1 MRTHDG
7 ILIAPSILSADF
19 GHLEDEVAD
28 ISADADL
35 VHVDV
40 MDGHFVPNLTI
51 GPAHVAAL
59 KQATDLPLDV
69 HLMIDNP
76 LVQLP
81 WYLDAGADGVTVH
94 LEACHGEEEAL
105 ACAATVRAAGAAP
118 ALAINPETP
127 VAAIGDALLPAFD
140 MFLVMSVH
148 PGFSG
153 QSFIEDTPGKVRELA
168 GRLAA
173 ADLVRD
179 IEVDGGIGV
188 QTAPLV
194 AAAGAGVLVAGNAVF
209 KAADR
214 GEAIEAIR
222 EAADSAR
229 PDGRS
234 FGGPAQEAG
243 RA

>member
-1 MRTHDG
+1 MTMGKG
-7 ILIAPSILSADF
+7 ISIAPSILSADF

-28 ISADADL
+28 IAADADL

-59 KQATDLPLDV
+59 KQATELPLDV

-94 LEACHGEEEAL
+94 LEACADEGEARS
-105 ACAATVRAAGAAP
+105 CAETIRAAGAAP
-118 ALAINPETP
+118 ALAVNPETP
-127 VAAIGDALLPAFD
+127 VSAIADALLPVFD

-153 QSFIEDTPGKVRELA
+153 QSFIEDTPDKVAELA
-168 GRLAA
+168 SRLAA
-173 ADLVRD
+173 AGLEKD
-179 IEVDGGIGV
+179 IEVDGGIGA

-194 AAAGAGVLVAGNAVF
+194 ASAGANVLVAGNAVF
-209 KAADR
+209 KAAER
-214 GEAIEAIR
+214 ARAIETMR
-222 EAADSAR
+222 NAALGAC
-229 PDGRS
+229 
-234 FGGPAQEAG
+234 

>member
-1 MRTHDG
+1 MTMGKG
-7 ILIAPSILSADF
+7 ISIAPSILSADF

-28 ISADADL
+28 IAADADF

-94 LEACHGEEEAL
+94 LEACADEDEVL
-105 ACAATVRAAGAAP
+105 SCAETIRAAGAAP

-127 VAAIGDALLPAFD
+127 VSVIGDALFGVFD

-153 QSFIEDTPGKVRELA
+153 QSFIEDTPDKVSELTARLFAA
-168 GRLAA
+168 GIE
-173 ADLVRD
+173 RD

-194 AAAGAGVLVAGNAVF
+194 AAAGANVLVAGNAVF
-209 KAADR
+209 KAAER
-214 GEAIEAIR
+214 GQAIESIR
-222 EAADSAR
+222 DAALGACC
-229 PDGRS
+229 
-234 FGGPAQEAG
+234 A
-243 RA
+243 

>member
-1 MRTHDG
+1 MTMGKG
-7 ILIAPSILSADF
+7 ISIAPSILSADF

-28 ISADADL
+28 IAANADF

-94 LEACHGEEEAL
+94 LEACADEDEAL
-105 ACAATVRAAGAAP
+105 FCAETIRAADAAP

-127 VAAIGDALLPAFD
+127 VSAIGDALLGIFD

-153 QSFIEDTPGKVRELA
+153 QSFIEDTPGKVSELA
-168 GRLAA
+168 ARLSAA
-173 ADLVRD
+173 GIERD
-179 IEVDGGIGV
+179 IEVDGGIGE

-194 AAAGAGVLVAGNAVF
+194 AAAGANVLVAGNAVF

-222 EAADSAR
+222 DAALGACC
-229 PDGRS
+229 
-234 FGGPAQEAG
+234 A
-243 RA
+243 

>member
-1 MRTHDG
+1 MTMGKG
-7 ILIAPSILSADF
+7 ISIAPSILSADF

-28 ISADADL
+28 IAADADF

-94 LEACHGEEEAL
+94 LEACADEDEARS
-105 ACAATVRAAGAAP
+105 CAETIRAAGAAP

-127 VAAIGDALLPAFD
+127 VSAIGDALLGVFD

-153 QSFIEDTPGKVRELA
+153 QSFIEDTPGKVSELA
-168 GRLAA
+168 ARLFA
-173 ADLVRD
+173 VGIERD
-179 IEVDGGIGV
+179 IEVDGGIGE

-194 AAAGAGVLVAGNAVF
+194 AAAGANVLVAGNAVF

-222 EAADSAR
+222 DAALGACC
-229 PDGRS
+229 
-234 FGGPAQEAG
+234 A
-243 RA
+243 

>member
-1 MRTHDG
+1 MNGD

-19 GHLEDEVAD
+19 GNLECEVAD

-59 KQATDLPLDV
+59 KEATDLPLDV

-76 LVQLP
+76 AVQVP

-94 LEACHGEEEAL
+94 LEAFFGEGEVL
-105 ACAATVRAAGAAP
+105 ACAETIRAGGARP

-127 VAAIGDALLPAFD
+127 VEAIADAMLSAFD

-153 QSFIEDTPGKVRELA
+153 QSFIEGTPAKVA
-168 GRLAA
+168 GLGARLSQAG
-173 ADLVRD
+173 LGPR
-179 IEVDGGIGV
+179 IEVDGGVNGK
-188 QTAPLV
+188 TAALV
-194 AAAGAGVLVAGNAVF
+194 AAAGADVLVAGNAVF
-209 KAADR
+209 KAAER
-214 GEAIEAIR
+214 GAAIEGIRDAAR
-222 EAADSAR
+222 EAR
-229 PDGRS
+229 
-234 FGGPAQEAG
+234 

>member
-1 MRTHDG
+1 MTMGNG
-7 ILIAPSILSADF
+7 ILVAPSILSADF

-94 LEACHGEEEAL
+94 LEALHGEGEAL
-105 ACAATVRAAGAAP
+105 SCAEAIRAGGAAP

-127 VAAIGDALLPAFD
+127 VSSVGEALLSAFD

-153 QSFIEDTPGKVRELA
+153 QSFIEDTPDKVACLA
-168 GRLAA
+168 SRLHAA
-173 ADLVRD
+173 GLERD
-179 IEVDGGIGV
+179 VEVDGGIGGK
-188 QTAPLV
+188 TAPLV
-194 AAAGAGVLVAGNAVF
+194 AAAGANVLVAGNAVF

-214 GEAIEAIR
+214 GKAIEEIR
-222 EAADSAR
+222 DAA
-229 PDGRS
+229 
-234 FGGPAQEAG
+234 GGAC